1 MQNIIKFQN
10 QNIEIITVNGESY
23 LNGNQIGSCL
33 ELAFPAKA
41 VSKIYR
47 KHKKEFAPEMSIAA
61 EMPTATGNKLTR
73 LYSLR
78 GAALIAMYAQ
88 TPVAAQF
95 RAFILDVLEGKQ
107 STKAQAEQIKQLKLQ
122 INTLQT
128 AFLCA
133 SDLFS
138 KIWDYNQKGLST
150 KEIARLILKSPR
162 RIRECLQALEFM
174 GFPVQR
180 RKPGKQKKQLSLPF
194 GG

>member
-41 VSKIYR
+41 VAKIYR
-47 KHKKEFAPEMSIAA
+47 KHKKEFMPEMSIAV
-61 EMPTATGNKLTR
+61 EMPTTTGNKLTR

-107 STKAQAEQIKQLKLQ
+107 STKVQAEQL
-122 INTLQT
+122 N
-128 AFLCA
+128 FLRRELLRICPEWA
-133 SDLFS
+133 
-138 KIWDYNQKGLST
+138 KILRCHQAGLSA
-150 KEIARLILKSPR
+150 KEIGKVVGKSKDTVNR
-162 RIRECLQALEFM
+162 QLQRMHAC
-174 GFPVQR
+174 GFPVR
-180 RKPGKQKKQLSLPF
+180 LVSGRKSAQLSLPF